1 MIRLIASDMD
11 GTLLNSK
18 KEFDDEFFNILQE
31 LLNKEIYFVIASGN
45 QFHHLYNQFLP
56 YSDDLYFISEN
67 GSFITKG
74 KKELYS
80 FTMDQYDVQTIYDV
94 LKQDKQLNLKK
105 VVIEYDQQGIKQNFL
120 YMLNCIQQLF
130 VINTSK
136 VVIIRDNNYV
146 VSTFKREG
154 VNVIQVWHACGAIK
168 KFGNALAR
176 KYPIKNY
183 DYVIAN
189 SSYWKK
195 PYSEAFS
202 VKEENVVVTGMPRVD
217 CLFDDNYLKVSK
229 NKLLAKYPMLKDK
242 KIILYAPTFR
252 GNIYQGFSML
262 PFDGEKLIN
271 SFDENT
277 YLIYKLHPLLKNV
290 CLPQHPRIIDMF
302 NEDTH
307 ELFALSDLLISDFS
321 SIVFDYSILNKT
333 MYFYVPDL
341 NDYLKDVG
349 CYVNTD
355 LFPGKICKN
364 IDELIQGIQKNEV
377 GNLEAFKNIFFEY
390 QDGKNTKRV
399 VELIYD
405 ILKKSL

>member
-1 MIRLIASDMD
+1 MYKVLQRIKRIFIIILYNLFCLFKI
-11 GTLLNSK
+11 NSK
-18 KEFDDEFFNILQE
+18 KVLIYSPSNDYLSLNLSIIKNNIKNRKVKVFYQNKKI
-31 LLNKEIYFVIASGN
+31 LLL
-45 QFHHLYNQFLP
+45 LYN
-56 YSDDLYFISEN
+56 IA
-67 GSFITKG
+67 
-74 KKELYS
+74 
-80 FTMDQYDVQTIYDV
+80 
-94 LKQDKQLNLKK
+94 
-105 VVIEYDQQGIKQNFL
+105 
-120 YMLNCIQQLF
+120 
-130 VINTSK
+130 TSK
-136 VVIIRDNNYV
+136 LIITDDYSPILYPLKIRKKAK
-146 VSTFKREG
+146 F
-154 VNVIQVWHACGAIK
+154 IQVWHASGVFK
-168 KFGNALAR
+168 KVGFIRPTAN
-176 KYPIKNY
+176 KNSITHKNY
-183 DYVIAN
+183 TDVIV
-189 SSYWKK
+189 SSTNIVND
-195 PYSEAFS
+195 YSEAFGIDKS
-202 VKEENVVVTGMPRVD
+202 KIKPLGTIKTDLFFDKE
-217 CLFDDNYLKVSK
+217 KV
-229 NKLLAKYPMLKDK
+229 NKMSSAFKEKYNLGNKI
-242 KIILYAPTFR
+242 IILYAPTFR

-349 CYVNTD
+349 CYVNID